1 MLIPSLITEIES
13 PESVDVDWYTQATD
27 WTDVGKT
34 PGTANIDGIAID
46 ASSDVPLTSEK

>member
-1 MLIPSLITEIES
+1 MKDTEKPSGHALKLLLN
-13 PESVDVDWYTQATD
+13 TD